1 MSGPYKVLITTTLN
15 RQNNFLMTSVVTDF
29 EYEIGAEIAIEK
41 LEKSNEDEGHHTF
54 VRATRLY
61 TPHSESGL

>member
-1 MSGPYKVLITTTLN
+1 MSGPYKVLIITALAS
-15 RQNNFLMTSVVTDF
+15 QNDSSVASVVVDF
-29 EYEIGAEIAIEK
+29 EHEIGAEIAIKK
-41 LEKSNEDEGHHTF
+41 LEKSNEEEGHHTY